1 MLSGSLDRRGKQNR
15 EHSHQPRWPRPGAQG
30 QPAAPGGGAS
40 LSHLHGFLQPL
51 VSSTPSLT
59 LSPCGL
65 RPPYPTNLSR
75 AGVVP
80 GWRECQAGVAT
91 HRLCPLDP
99 TPLEGWSEE
108 EAQTLD
114 PASPGESPRQQ
125 LPVQPPSPSQP
136 PSPAGSDEVLTESS
150 RGAGTWPPRRW
161 RWTATSSHSR
171 PRAARSAGGKDKSA
185 GWEGILCAPQPASSG
200 PGGRRGRQGPLEDT
214 LANQAHALHPA
225 PPFILPFLGVGAEA
239 WGWAAWL
246 QTRLGAWAAGASQS
260 RHP

>member
-1 MLSGSLDRRGKQNR
+1 M
-15 EHSHQPRWPRPGAQG
+15 
-30 QPAAPGGGAS
+30 
-40 LSHLHGFLQPL
+40 
-51 VSSTPSLT
+51 
-59 LSPCGL
+59 
-65 RPPYPTNLSR
+65 
-75 AGVVP
+75 
-80 GWRECQAGVAT
+80 AT

-99 TPLEGWSEE
+99 TPVEGWSEE

-125 LPVQPPSPSQP
+125 LPVQPLSPSQP
-136 PSPAGSDEVLTESS
+136 PSPAGSEEVLTESS

-171 PRAARSAGGKDKSA
+171 PRAACSARRKGQECGLGGHPWAQVAGGANNDHSRTP
-185 GWEGILCAPQPASSG
+185 W
-200 PGGRRGRQGPLEDT
+200 R
-214 LANQAHALHPA
+214 ANQAHALHPA
-225 PPFILPFLGVGAEA
+225 PPFILPFLGAGTKV